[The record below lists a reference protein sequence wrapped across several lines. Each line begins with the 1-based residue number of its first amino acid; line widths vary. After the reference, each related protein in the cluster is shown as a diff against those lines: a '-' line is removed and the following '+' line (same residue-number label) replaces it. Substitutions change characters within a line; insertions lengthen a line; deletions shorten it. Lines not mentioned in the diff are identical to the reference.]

1 MDLSTDVPDGVG
13 GGVSDGQWGLYLQTF
28 GRTSKSVYDDVCR
41 CGCLN
46 SIVIVASISC
56 SYEVWQGRWTWSNQY
71 LGWQGLYSKGGNS
84 QIIVKICCNSL
95 STPANTTGF
104 FDWFL
109 FHERRNCNHILCLRS
124 CGRSPSFCTTG
135 PHQNA
140 ATSPKRS
147 LWPRKSS
154 KALRM
159 KDHPK
164 IRPGGVSRPTGWL
177 TPCFYRFLGLK
188 FHLETDPMWW
198 IKVQLLFRHWRYF
211 ARLCF
216 SPVFLLLDP
225 ATLRVR
231 GSLAT
236 LPIGH
241 LRPYPLKTRNTVTC
255 DPTSF
260 YCAHHTK
267 LHLVTCDPTHHY

>member
-1 MDLSTDVPDGVG
+1 MQL
-13 GGVSDGQWGLYLQTF
+13 WGLARKMNMIKSIFGLTRAVLQ
-28 GRTSKSVYDDVCR
+28 
-41 CGCLN
+41 
-46 SIVIVASISC
+46 
-56 SYEVWQGRWTWSNQY
+56 
-71 LGWQGLYSKGGNS
+71 GGNS

-95 STPANTTGF
+95 LTPANTTGF

-109 FHERRNCNHILCLRS
+109 FHEQRYWNHILYLRS
-124 CGRSPSFCTTG
+124 CGRSPAFCLLNLTTTG

-177 TPCFYRFLGLK
+177 APCLYRFLGLN

-211 ARLCF
+211 AWLCF

-225 ATLRVR
+225 ATLRPMWKVCR
-231 GSLAT
+231 
-236 LPIGH
+236 LPPG
-241 LRPYPLKTRNTVTC
+241 LWSSTRC
-255 DPTSF
+255 WWP
-260 YCAHHTK
+260 
-267 LHLVTCDPTHHY
+267 